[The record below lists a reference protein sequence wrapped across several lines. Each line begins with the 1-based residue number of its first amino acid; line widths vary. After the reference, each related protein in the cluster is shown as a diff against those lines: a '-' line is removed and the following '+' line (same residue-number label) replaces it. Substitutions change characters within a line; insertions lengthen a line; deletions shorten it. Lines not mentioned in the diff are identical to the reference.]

1 MLRSAAL
8 ARCLC
13 TRLLR
18 AKGGLRFPAE
28 NSACD
33 VSPVAVFAVCFA
45 RLKLWRCSRADVP
58 RSPAQRNANALS
70 ERAVLADCKTLVSGH
85 LPLWLGSELWPNRK
99 RPARGLI
106 PQEPTKPVCVVAS
119 FVSALWYSLR
129 HRLYARHDTKQPEER
144 PPRAVLGALRRAPP
158 LESRRSTKA
167 KRLPERRQKGC
178 PSPRRRRVTR

>member
-13 TRLLR
+13 TRLPR
-18 AKGGLRFPAE
+18 AKE
-28 NSACD
+28 AC
-33 VSPVAVFAVCFA
+33 VFRLKTARATSHRSFFFAVSFV
-45 RLKLWRCSRADVP
+45 RLKLWRCSREDVP
-58 RSPAQRNANALS
+58 RSAAQRNANALS